1 MICRRE
7 RHRLWK
13 LRDFVK
19 EQEVK
24 NNFKRNDNLLNSE
37 HWNFLHVSSDY
48 PGLLSRYM
56 ESS

>member
-1 MICRRE
+1 M
-7 RHRLWK
+7 
-13 LRDFVK
+13 K

-37 HWNFLHVSSDY
+37 HWNFLHGSSDY

>member
-1 MICRRE
+1 M
-7 RHRLWK
+7 
-13 LRDFVK
+13 K

-37 HWNFLHVSSDY
+37 HWNFLHGSSDN